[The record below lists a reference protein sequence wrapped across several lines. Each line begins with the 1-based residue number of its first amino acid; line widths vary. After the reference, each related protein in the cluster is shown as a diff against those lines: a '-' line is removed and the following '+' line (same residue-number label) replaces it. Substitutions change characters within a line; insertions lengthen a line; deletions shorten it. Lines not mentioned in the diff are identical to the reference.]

1 MQTPVAFKSL
11 LRFRQVKEIVPLSRS
26 EIYRRIARGQFPKPI
41 KLGER
46 VVAFDADA
54 IQDYV
59 REMLAGGAINLSSK
73 SAQS

>member
-1 MQTPVAFKSL
+1 MQTPVTFKSL

-54 IQDYV
+54 IQAYV
-59 REMLAGGAINLSSK
+59 RDMLAGGAVNSSSK
-73 SAQS
+73 SARS